1 MDITYAKDFLKVDF
15 ADDDNYI
22 KLLCDVAE
30 QYVIN
35 AIGKCDE
42 ENPLV
47 KLLMLTVVSTLYENR
62 EYTVDTANE
71 KVQRTLRSM
80 VLQLQLDEVNDV
92 E

>member
-47 KLLMLTVVSTLYENR
+47 KLLMLVIISTLYENR

-80 VLQLQLDEVNDV
+80 VLQLQLDEVSDD

>member
-1 MDITYAKDFLKVDF
+1 MDIAYVKDFLKVDF
-15 ADDDNYI
+15 NDDDNYI
-22 KLLCDVAE
+22 QLLCDGAR
-30 QYVIN
+30 QYVTN
-35 AIGKCDE
+35 AVGKCDE

-47 KLLMLTVVSTLYENR
+47 KLLMLVIISTLYENR

-80 VLQLQLDEVNDV
+80 VLQLQLDEVGED

>member
-1 MDITYAKDFLKVDF
+1 MDIAYVKDFLKVDF
-15 ADDDNYI
+15 TDDDNYI
-22 KLLCDVAE
+22 KLLCDVAK

-47 KLLMLTVVSTLYENR
+47 KLLMLVIISTLYENR

>member
-1 MDITYAKDFLKVDF
+1 MDIAYVKDFLKVDF
-15 ADDDNYI
+15 TDDDNYI
-22 KLLCDVAE
+22 KLLCDVAK

-47 KLLMLTVVSTLYENR
+47 KLLMLVIISTLYENR

-80 VLQLQLDEVNDV
+80 VLQLQLDEVSGD

>member
-1 MDITYAKDFLKVDF
+1 MDITYVKDFLKVDF

-47 KLLMLTVVSTLYENR
+47 KLLMLVIISTLYENR

>member
-1 MDITYAKDFLKVDF
+1 MDFIFVKNFLK
-15 ADDDNYI
+15 AGYDDDDDYI
-22 KLLCDVAE
+22 KLLIDVARE
-30 QYVIN
+30 YVIN

-47 KLLMLTVVSTLYENR
+47 KLLMLVIISTLYENR

-80 VLQLQLDEVNDV
+80 VLQLQLDEVDYD